1 MMKNIETKWLY
12 DFLALE
18 DSRNFTLAAESCN
31 ISQSAF
37 SRRIRSLEEAI
48 GFDLFDRNSSPLSLT
63 EKGRVFH
70 SKIRNMLDELEYS
83 LSTLQGGSNVKS
95 QVKIASAHSLSI
107 YIIPA
112 LFKLIPDIKNM
123 VFFVEA
129 IDVNDTIISLK
140 EGKSDFIFSF
150 YDEMLMS
157 GQFQQLKILESH
169 LYPIC
174 ALNQQ
179 GEPAFSFEQDS
190 IPLLNYTDRSYMGRK
205 VDQYLS
211 RNNPEKFNTIF
222 VSSMSGLLK
231 RMVLQGQGVAWLP
244 DYSIEQELADNK
256 LCILPNCNAV
266 ITMEV
271 YAYRLNSK
279 LNLPSERLWSFI
291 KSECCKIL

>member
-1 MMKNIETKWLY
+1 MKNIETKWLY

-18 DSRNFTLAAESCN
+18 ESRNFTVAAENCS

-37 SRRIRSLEEAI
+37 SRRIRSLEDAI
-48 GFDLFDRNSSPLSLT
+48 GFELFDRNSSPLSLT
-63 EKGRVFH
+63 ENGRIFH

-83 LSTLQGGSNVKS
+83 LTTLKGGVNVKS

-107 YIIPA
+107 FIVPA
-112 LFKLIPDIKNM
+112 LFKLIPNTNNM
-123 VFFVEA
+123 LFFVES

-157 GQFQQLKILESH
+157 GQFQYLKILESH
-169 LYPIC
+169 LYPVS
-174 ALNQQ
+174 AVNEH
-179 GEPAFSFEQDS
+179 GEPAFSFDQES

-205 VDQYLS
+205 VDHYLS

-231 RMVLQGQGVAWLP
+231 RMVLQGLGIAWLP
-244 DYSIEQELADNK
+244 DYSIEQELANNQ

-279 LNLPSERLWSFI
+279 LNLASERFWSLI
-291 KSECCKIL
+291 KSECCNVL